1 MLFSNFNKKKFFIA
15 TAIFGILTLLAF
27 IAASAKDE
35 GTISTNPIEI
45 TLAKLF
51 SVLRFPAHTLLWK
64 LNNQGGAVVYY
75 AGLLLNCF
83 FYGLL
88 TERIFYFI
96 RKKTI
101 RQEEITPGTNLK
113 TGFHITSK
121 GREGKIYYVENKKML
136 EIYLEVSGVPQF
148 DILIYFDAV
157 ENWTSPNIQKL
168 TLKEKSEVKE
178 KLINWLKAKKIRAEL

>member
-1 MLFSNFNKKKFFIA
+1 VLFSNFDKKRFFIA
-15 TAIFGILTLLAF
+15 TAVFGILTLLSF

-64 LNNQGGAVVYY
+64 LNNQGGAVLYY
-75 AGLLLNCF
+75 AGLLVNCF

-96 RKKTI
+96 RKKTT
-101 RQEEITPGTNLK
+101 RPEEITAGTNLK
-113 TGFHITSK
+113 NGFHIISK
-121 GREGKIYYVENKKML
+121 GREGTIYYVENRKVL

-148 DILIYFDAV
+148 DILVYFDSV
-157 ENWTSPNIQKL
+157 ENWKLPTVQKI